1 MKELIILYQIWVL
14 DLEKFI
20 DATII
25 YYDIDYPAQRRGNVE
40 KILEN
45 TWYWEY
51 IENQLA
57 NTRHEYKF
65 KA

>member
-25 YYDIDYPAQRRGNVE
+25 YYDIDYPAQWRENVK

-51 IENQLA
+51 IKNQLD
-57 NTRHEYKF
+57 NTRYEYKF
-65 KA
+65 TA